1 MLHPPPPA
9 TAPLMRYGLPEN
21 PALKSLGK
29 LAECGP
35 VIVTDTREQDALVFT
50 RLPSVR
56 DGLMSGDYSLR
67 GAEEQFA
74 VERKSIPDFVSCCVN
89 SNRERFFNELH
100 RLRGFRFARLLIVG
114 TPQEIVLGNYRSN
127 LPPKAVFSTLS
138 AIEAR
143 FGIAAVF
150 IPTPAEAA
158 LAVESWAAWYWREI
172 ICRAND
178 LVRAESADAA
188 TVDRGG
194 QDAVGGGGN
203 LPT

>member
-9 TAPLMRYGLPEN
+9 TSPIMRYGLPEN

-29 LAECGP
+29 LGECGP
-35 VIVTDTREQDALVFT
+35 IIVTDTREQDALIFT

-100 RLRGFRFARLLIVG
+100 RLRGFRFSRLLIVG

-143 FGIAAVF
+143 FGIAPVF
-150 IPTPAEAA
+150 MPTPVEAA
-158 LAVESWAAWYWREI
+158 LAVECWAAWYWREI
-172 ICRAND
+172 VCRAND
-178 LVRAESADAA
+178 LVRASATEDAPP
-188 TVDRGG
+188 VDGARENP
-194 QDAVGGGGN
+194 VGGD
-203 LPT
+203 